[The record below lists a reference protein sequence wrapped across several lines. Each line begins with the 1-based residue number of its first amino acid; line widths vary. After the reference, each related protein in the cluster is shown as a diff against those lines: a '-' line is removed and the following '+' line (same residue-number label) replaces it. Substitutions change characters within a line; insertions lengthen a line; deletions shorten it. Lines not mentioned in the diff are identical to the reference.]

1 MKIAFNNVVK
11 NYGSVNALN
20 GVSFTI
26 KPSEFVFLV
35 GSSGAGKSTL
45 IKLLLAQIKPSSG
58 EININD
64 QDLNSFRK
72 KELDEHRRKIGVIF
86 QDYQLIVDKTI
97 EENIALALDISG
109 YPQNQIKSR
118 IDEVTTLVNLHHR
131 QNQFPSQLSGGELQR
146 AALARAL
153 APNPEVILAD
163 EPTGNLDNENSWN
176 LLRLFKKI
184 NQKFGTTIL
193 MTTHNQDFIDS
204 LKYRT
209 IIIDDGLIVKD
220 LPTKES

>member
-20 GVSFTI
+20 GVTFTI
-26 KPSEFVFLV
+26 NPSEFVFLV

-45 IKLLLAQIKPSSG
+45 IKLLLAQVKPSSG
-58 EININD
+58 EIIIDD

-72 KELDEHRRKIGVIF
+72 KQLDEHRRKIGVIF

-97 EENIALALDISG
+97 EENIALALDISY
-109 YPQNQIKSR
+109 YPKNQIKSR

-184 NQKFGTTIL
+184 NQNFGTTIL

-209 IIIDDGLIVKD
+209 IVIDDGLIVKD
-220 LPTKES
+220 LPIKD